1 MNGNPDRFWFGHRGS
16 FYLGNPQREAL
27 DDSFR
32 PSELNLLPWERL
44 YQTL

>member
-16 FYLGNPQREAL
+16 FSFGNPQREDL

-32 PSELNLLPWERL
+32 PSELK
-44 YQTL
+44 T